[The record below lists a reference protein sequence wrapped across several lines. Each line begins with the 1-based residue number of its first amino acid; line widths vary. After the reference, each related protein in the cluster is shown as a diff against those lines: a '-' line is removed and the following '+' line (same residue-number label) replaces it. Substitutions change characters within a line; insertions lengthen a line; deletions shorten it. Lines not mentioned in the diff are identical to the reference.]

1 MDELSLVNSASALFE
16 SASGCRLHRDPTSLK
31 CKVLLLGKWRT
42 KLQQKDLPADC
53 QYFVVSD
60 HLDMVGVELRA
71 RWVQTRKSNGDII
84 QQRVANTINS
94 WRGGKFMDLTMRP
107 WSVNAYVLSK
117 VWFRCGSVDLREGD
131 INTINSS
138 VKSWLYADLLEKP
151 SEMVMCRPAS
161 YGGLG
166 VFSVRYKAK
175 ALLIRTF
182 LETAVIPKFRHS
194 LLHSLMFRY
203 HVLGDTSVSNP
214 GFLPYY
220 PPSFF
225 QTMRKIHDSTSNNVT
240 TMSIKQ
246 WVKVLTEDK
255 LCRVE
260 TLSPHSDWTKIW
272 SLCRLRGLGSEL
284 ASFNFKLLHQLLV
297 TRVRQQR
304 MNPTASPQ
312 CTLCQ
317 NSQEDL
323 PHALIHCSFNNEVG
337 VKLLETIKNYTPDIS
352 EKALLRLEFGD
363 LQQDQEFEI
372 VFFTSFILKTIWESR
387 MNKSKPSLYETR
399 ATLEA
404 KCSILKKTRVHNQS
418 PDLDAMMSNLT

>member
-1 MDELSLVNSASALFE
+1 MQMISNLQ
-16 SASGCRLHRDPTSLK
+16 
-31 CKVLLLGKWRT
+31 LLLWMNFPWLT
-42 KLQQKDLPADC
+42 QHLLQGVGFTGTQLVSSARYSSLTNGEQSCNKDLPVDC

-71 RWVQTRKSNGDII
+71 TWVQTRKSNGDII

-182 LETAVIPKFRHS
+182 LETVVIPNFRHS

-225 QTMRKIHDSTSNNVT
+225 QTIRKIHESTQNNVT
-240 TMSIKQ
+240 TMSIRQ
-246 WVKVLTEDK
+246 WV
-255 LCRVE
+255 
-260 TLSPHSDWTKIW
+260 
-272 SLCRLRGLGSEL
+272 
-284 ASFNFKLLHQLLV
+284 
-297 TRVRQQR
+297 
-304 MNPTASPQ
+304 
-312 CTLCQ
+312 
-317 NSQEDL
+317 
-323 PHALIHCSFNNEVG
+323 
-337 VKLLETIKNYTPDIS
+337 
-352 EKALLRLEFGD
+352 
-363 LQQDQEFEI
+363 
-372 VFFTSFILKTIWESR
+372 
-387 MNKSKPSLYETR
+387 
-399 ATLEA
+399 
-404 KCSILKKTRVHNQS
+404 
-418 PDLDAMMSNLT
+418 